1 MRFYPGRQS
10 EPYDAH
16 SDTYSRDTSIY
27 DRSRDTN
34 RERTESRDHIRSQS
48 RDHSFDIKL
57 ERVTDT
63 KPIVKLERRNS
74 PNRNSFVTTQT
85 RDQKTRFESKA
96 DRKPVKVSKS
106 YFKVSVTD
114 KERSCKSFSTSPR
127 RPTAPRTSY
136 KWKWLWT
143 LEKERQSKT

>member
-1 MRFYPGRQS
+1 MNQLLRKGYNLYPDLLFMRFFYIYVRFYPGRQS

-85 RDQKTRFESKA
+85 RDLSLK
-96 DRKPVKVSKS
+96 
-106 YFKVSVTD
+106 
-114 KERSCKSFSTSPR
+114 
-127 RPTAPRTSY
+127 
-136 KWKWLWT
+136 
-143 LEKERQSKT
+143 

>member
-27 DRSRDTN
+27 DRSRET
-34 RERTESRDHIRSQS
+34 RERTDSRDHIRSQS

-57 ERVTDT
+57 ERVTET

-74 PNRNSFVTTQT
+74 PNRNSFVATYT
-85 RDQKTRFESKA
+85 RDNKKNDQIRVKKTN
-96 DRKPVKVSKS
+96 
-106 YFKVSVTD
+106 
-114 KERSCKSFSTSPR
+114 
-127 RPTAPRTSY
+127 
-136 KWKWLWT
+136 
-143 LEKERQSKT
+143 